1 MDNVKRLPLSLFLTL
16 FFFQYSIGALHFSQ
30 AFIRSLQQQPEW
42 QEWQKDANV
51 TTSVG
56 NLFFTGATSALRGSA
71 KMSSF
76 SHSSF
81 ALRSMAQSIAREF
94 GPQGIHVAHFILDG
108 MVDTERLK
116 EMVPGGYEPNSR
128 LKPEDIAQVYYDTA
142 QQKRSVWAFETDL
155 RPAKEKW

>member
-1 MDNVKRLPLSLFLTL
+1 M
-16 FFFQYSIGALHFSQ
+16 HFTQ
-30 AFIRSLQQQPEW
+30 AFLRSLQQQSEW
-42 QEWQKDANV
+42 QEWQKDPNV

-56 NLFFTGATSALRGSA
+56 NLLITGATSALRGSA

-94 GPQGIHVAHFILDG
+94 GPQGVHVAHFILDG

-116 EMVPGGYEPNSR
+116 EMVPGDYEPNSR
-128 LKPEDIAQVYYDTA
+128 MKPEDIAQVYYDTV
-142 QQKRSVWAFETDL
+142 QQRRSVWAFETDL